1 MLYVES
7 DGRIRLTR
15 GDTARLTITIENDL
29 SGEDLVL
36 SDTDTLILTVKKS
49 TKDETPLFQKT
60 LTNGLNTFHIKPE
73 DTAGLSYG
81 SYKYNVQL
89 ETSSGD
95 VYTVITPTAFEVL
108 QEVTW

>member
-29 SGEDLVL
+29 SEEFVL
-36 SDTDTLILTVKKS
+36 GDNDTLILTVKKS
-49 TKDETPLFQKT
+49 TKDDTPLIQKT
-60 LTNGLNTFHIKPE
+60 LTNGLTTFHIKPE
-73 DTAGLSYG
+73 DTAELSYG
-81 SYKYNVQL
+81 TYKYDVQL